1 MFLIIIKLNGNSV
14 EYSFDKGSSGGSSG
28 GSSDGVVLVNVVVYY
43 PIG

>member
-1 MFLIIIKLNGNSV
+1 MFLIIIKLNGNSG
-14 EYSFDKGSSGGSSG
+14 EYSFNKGSSG